1 MDLQYICTYTQDCN
15 QCSFEHFLA
24 IWQLKLS
31 TKLSFFPALCL
42 QWQIYSVEIYCDMQ
56 VQRPLTNAR
65 YITRPFWL
73 FKEVAAL
80 QKQRPW
86 KTHACMSLLCRKSD
100 HGQTRAK
107 HVLSGFS
114 KRSLLCRNSDHGN
127 ACVHVAALQKER
139 PLTNTYKTRPF
150 WLFKEVAALQKQRPW
165 KTHACMSLLCRKSDH
180 WQTRIKHVPS
190 IAFQRGRYFA
200 DTATMENACMHVAAL
215 QKERPF
221 TNTCKS
227 RSLWL
232 FKQVAALQKQRPL
245 CTHAAM
251 VALSITTASES
262 RPQSLGTARLPHFA
276 HMQSIAL
283 SITTA
288 SASRSQSQ
296 GTARIPHFKAH
307 MQSVALSIT
316 CNDSEPTSQFLPT
329 ARIPDL

>member
-65 YITRPFWL
+65 YITRPFWF

-100 HGQTRAK
+100 HWQTRTK

-190 IAFQRGRYFA
+190 SFSKRSLLCRHSDHGKRVHACRCFAERATIHKHVQITFLVAFQTGRCFA
-200 DTATMENACMHVAAL
+200 ETATTLHTCSHG
-215 QKERPF
+215 RPF
-221 TNTCKS
+221 NHNSEWVPAPVPRNRKTS
-227 RSLWL
+227 
-232 FKQVAALQKQRPL
+232 AL
-245 CTHAAM
+245 CTHA
-251 VALSITTASES
+251 VNRSFNHNSECVPIPVPRNRKNSAL
-262 RPQSLGTARLPHFA
+262 
-276 HMQSIAL
+276 
-283 SITTA
+283 
-288 SASRSQSQ
+288 
-296 GTARIPHFKAH
+296 
-307 MQSVALSIT
+307 
-316 CNDSEPTSQFLPT
+316 
-329 ARIPDL
+329 